1 MNNMKKSISFLLLT
15 WVFAA
20 SCFTVKFISG
30 YDQVLDQTVNK
41 MKKDFN
47 LHFIKLSRTI
57 QDNDPNN
64 QKFVNFQDY
73 YDNLEAD
80 LITIKDR
87 TKFLD
92 GKSEIVK
99 QQVQN
104 LDSAFRIFIGLHV
117 AGLPDRTGDD
127 RRDIRNAINSAI
139 DAVVILQ
146 EALKS
151 TGKPN

>member
-1 MNNMKKSISFLLLT
+1 MFS
-15 WVFAA
+15 A
-20 SCFTVKFISG
+20 SCFTVRFISG

-41 MKKDFN
+41 IKKDFN

-57 QDNDPNN
+57 QDGDPNN
-64 QKFVNFQDY
+64 QKFANFQDY

-104 LDSAFRIFIGLHV
+104 LDSAFRIFIDLHA
-117 AGLPDRTGDD
+117 AGMPDRPGDD
-127 RRDIRNAINSAI
+127 RRDIRNAVNSAI

>member
-1 MNNMKKSISFLLLT
+1 MKKRSLYLLLL
-15 WVFAA
+15 FGLFFSA
-20 SCFTVKFISG
+20 CFTVKFITG

-57 QDNDPNN
+57 QDTDPGN
-64 QKFVNFQDY
+64 QQFEKFLDY
-73 YDNLEAD
+73 YDNLQAD

-92 GKSEIVK
+92 GKAGIVK
-99 QQVQN
+99 QQIQN
-104 LDSAFRIFIGLHV
+104 LDSAFRIFMNLHKG
-117 AGLPDRTGDD
+117 GLPDRTNDD
-127 RRDIRNAINSAI
+127 RHDLRDAVNSAI

-146 EALKS
+146 EALKT
-151 TGKPN
+151 TGKSNQ

>member
-1 MNNMKKSISFLLLT
+1 MKKSIYFLLLACL
-15 WVFAA
+15 FSA
-20 SCFTVKFISG
+20 SCFTARFITG
-30 YDQVLDQTVNK
+30 YDQVLDETVNK

-47 LHFIKLSRTI
+47 LHFIKLKRTI

-64 QKFVNFQDY
+64 QKIENFQDY

-80 LITIKDR
+80 LIVIKDR

-104 LDSAFRIFIGLHV
+104 LDSAFQIFIGLHK
-117 AGLPDRTGDD
+117 AGLPDRPNDD
-127 RRDIRNAINSAI
+127 RRDLQNNINTAI

-151 TGKPN
+151 TGKPNE